1 MYNLFAYTRDP
12 ANRIVRFAFDQAVQ
26 TAMTAFLNQQVV
38 SFDVDCEEV
47 EFDGK
52 YKPDDGEMLVINEF
66 DDLDNLAHP
75 IEAPLDIAVADPT
88 NFSFDSIRALFFGKV
103 EADGSVSVYLQSFDR
118 RRVISDTGFSIFHA
132 RGVYKKIEGT
142 GLTLDTK
149 VAAKLNGSKLKFFSF
164 FHVRQIFDMTSY
176 YQEATDADIREFAK
190 LEQVTVQNL
199 DGLIAASD
207 SWVRRKLWLIR
218 ESRILERVPPN
229 DIKAIAAEFNI
240 PVVYEHVDGEEK
252 LKMPEEKKALKSLLR
267 FLDEDYYKSPLS
279 KTNFVTNS
287 KRAV

>member
-1 MYNLFAYTRDP
+1 MN
-12 ANRIVRFAFDQAVQ
+12 
-26 TAMTAFLNQQVV
+26 
-38 SFDVDCEEV
+38 
-47 EFDGK
+47 
-52 YKPDDGEMLVINEF
+52 
-66 DDLDNLAHP
+66 
-75 IEAPLDIAVADPT
+75 
-88 NFSFDSIRALFFGKV
+88 
-103 EADGSVSVYLQSFDR
+103 
-118 RRVISDTGFSIFHA
+118 
-132 RGVYKKIEGT
+132 
-142 GLTLDTK
+142 
-149 VAAKLNGSKLKFFSF
+149 
-164 FHVRQIFDMTSY
+164 
-176 YQEATDADIREFAK
+176 IREFAK
-190 LEQVTVQNL
+190 LEQVTVLNL